1 LADVR
6 DFVEL
11 SAKRNRGWP
20 WPEASYGLTPMH
32 GEDGWCHSCGVALR
46 SQCGSLVLQR
56 KNFKVHGAWLPYWQY
71 DAICLEAGLAGEIA
85 GKFRVEL
92 IDVQWHAS
100 SSGEARQIVAPTV
113 GGEWFDPDE
122 LRKRAVAE
130 HSTPGAT
137 CAACGTWRWLPLAFE
152 PIPPLTKECLPPVRN
167 APEFEEFDVVA
178 SPEWF
183 GDGWNAFRQ
192 ILVRRE
198 LAAMI
203 VAASPR
209 DFRIVE
215 PSWA

>member
-1 LADVR
+1 MAGVR

-20 WPEASYGLTPMH
+20 WPEDSWGLTPMY
-32 GEDGWCHSCGVALR
+32 GEGGWCRACGVPR
-46 SQCGSLVLQR
+46 RTQCGSLVLQR
-56 KNFKVHGAWLPYWQY
+56 KSFKIHGAWLPYWQY
-71 DAICLEAGLAGEIA
+71 DAICLEAGLADEIA
-85 GKFRVEL
+85 RRFRVEL
-92 IDVQWHAS
+92 IDVEWHAS
-100 SSGEARQIVAPTV
+100 SPGQARQIVAPTV
-113 GGEWFDPDE
+113 GGAWFDADE
-122 LRKRAVAE
+122 LRKRTVAA
-130 HSTPGAT
+130 HGSPGAT
-137 CAACGTWRWLPLAFE
+137 CATCGTWRWFPLAFE
-152 PIPPLTKECLPPVRN
+152 PIPPLTKETLSPLREV
-167 APEFEEFDVVA
+167 PEFEEFDVVA

-198 LAAMI
+198 LASMI